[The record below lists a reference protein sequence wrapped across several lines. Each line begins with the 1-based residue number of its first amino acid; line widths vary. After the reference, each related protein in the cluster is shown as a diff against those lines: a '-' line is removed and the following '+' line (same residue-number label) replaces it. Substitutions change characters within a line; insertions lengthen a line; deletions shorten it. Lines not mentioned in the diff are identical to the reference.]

1 MGRGVTGD
9 TLAAHTHSG
18 SPMSAVNSPKTG
30 QIAVPIDPAR
40 RPDVLLRRRAPEG
53 HRVNAWWLIGA
64 FAAVSLTVIGLM
76 NFFPGG

>member
-1 MGRGVTGD
+1 
-9 TLAAHTHSG
+9 
-18 SPMSAVNSPKTG
+18 MSAAMNSPKTG

-53 HRVNAWWLIGA
+53 HQMSAWWMIGA
-64 FAAVSLTVIGLM
+64 FLAVSAAVVGLM